1 MNNKNAEE
9 DIIMN
14 AEQVKQQRGFTL
26 IELIIVIVILGL
38 LAASALPRF
47 TRVSADAEDAA
58 LEGVAGGFA
67 SAVSLVRAEWELRG
81 RPKGTANGSGAVIVM
96 DGVPV
101 NVDGDTGYP
110 VSGNSNTEAHD
121 QNLTSEDCRTIM
133 QAILQGAPTATA
145 NYGLLSQNRYYVTRE
160 NNGTNDIC
168 VYYLANTIKNL
179 TATPAGNDYLSVG
192 NVFVYNPRTGGVSIF
207 SNN

>member
-1 MNNKNAEE
+1 
-9 DIIMN
+9 MN
-14 AEQVKQQRGFTL
+14 AEQARKQRGFTL

-38 LAASALPRF
+38 LAASAIPRF

-81 RPKGTANGSGAVIVM
+81 RPQGNPDGSGAIVNM

-101 NVDGDTGYP
+101 NVDGNTGYP
-110 VSGNSNTEAHD
+110 VSGNGNTEAHD
-121 QNLTSEDCRTIM
+121 QNLNSEDCRTVM
-133 QAILQGAPTATA
+133 QAILQGAPTATTSF
-145 NYGLLSQNRYYVTRE
+145 GLLTENRYYVTRE

-168 VYYLANTIKNL
+168 VYFLATTIQGM
-179 TATPAGNDYLSVG
+179 TGAPSGNDYLSVG
-192 NVFVYNPRTGGVSIF
+192 NAFVYNPRTGGVSIF

>member
-1 MNNKNAEE
+1 
-9 DIIMN
+9 MN
-14 AEQVKQQRGFTL
+14 AQQTKQQRGFTL

-58 LEGVAGGFA
+58 VEGVAGGFA

-81 RPKGTANGSGAVIVM
+81 RPQGNTDGSGAVVVM

-101 NVDGDTGYP
+101 NVDGNTGYP
-110 VSGNSNTEAHD
+110 VSGNNNSEAHD
-121 QNLTSEDCRTIM
+121 QNMSSEDCRTIM
-133 QAILQGAPTATA
+133 QAILQGAPTATS
-145 NYGLLSQNRYYVTRE
+145 NFGLLGENRYYVARE

-168 VYYLANTIKNL
+168 VYFLANTIQNL
-179 TATPAGNDYLSVG
+179 ASAPTGNDYLSVG

>member
-1 MNNKNAEE
+1 MTEHCKE
-9 DIIMN
+9 DVTMS
-14 AEQVKQQRGFTL
+14 AEQAKRQRGFTL

-47 TRVSADAEDAA
+47 TSVSADAEDAA

-81 RPKGTANGSGAVIVM
+81 RPKGNAEGAGAVIVM

-101 NVDGDTGYP
+101 NVDGNTGYP
-110 VSGNSNTEAHD
+110 VSGNTNPEAHD
-121 QNLTSEDCRTIM
+121 QNMTSEDCRTIM

-145 NYGLLSQNRYYVTRE
+145 NYALLGENRYYVARE

-168 VYYLANTIKNL
+168 VYFLANTIKNL
-179 TATPAGNDYLSVG
+179 TSAPSGNDYLSVG
-192 NVFVYNPRTGGVSIF
+192 NVFAYNPRTGGVSIF

>member
-1 MNNKNAEE
+1 
-9 DIIMN
+9 MN
-14 AEQVKQQRGFTL
+14 AEQTKLQRGFTL

-38 LAASALPRF
+38 LAASAIPRF

-58 LEGVAGGFA
+58 VEGVAGGFA

-81 RPKGTANGSGAVIVM
+81 RPPGNADGSGAIVNM

-101 NVDGDTGYP
+101 NVDGNTGYP
-110 VSGNSNTEAHD
+110 VSGNNNTEAHD
-121 QNLTSEDCRTIM
+121 QNMSSEDCRTIM
-133 QAILQGAPTATA
+133 QAVLQGAPTATT
-145 NYGLLSQNRYYVTRE
+145 NYGLLAENRYYVARE

-168 VYYLANTIKNL
+168 VYYLANTIQGL
-179 TATPAGNDYLSVG
+179 GGAPTGNDYLSVG